1 MFILLDEINGMYVV
15 FLLEFL
21 YLLYQKINFAF
32 LLTWIKDGITKVWG
46 RVLTSVSFQTMWC

>member
-1 MFILLDEINGMYVV
+1 MFILLDEINGMYVA

-46 RVLTSVSFQTMWC
+46 RVLTSISFQTMWC

>member
-32 LLTWIKDGITKVWG
+32 LLTWIKDGNTKVWG
-46 RVLTSVSFQTMWC
+46 RVLTSISFRTM

>member
-46 RVLTSVSFQTMWC
+46 RVLTSISFQTMWC

>member
-46 RVLTSVSFQTMWC
+46 RVLTSISFRTM

>member
-1 MFILLDEINGMYVV
+1 MFILLDEINGMYVM

-46 RVLTSVSFQTMWC
+46 RVLTSISFQTMWC

>member
-21 YLLYQKINFAF
+21 YLLYQKINFAL

-46 RVLTSVSFQTMWC
+46 RVLTSISFQTMWC

>member
-1 MFILLDEINGMYVV
+1 MFILLDEINGIYVM

-32 LLTWIKDGITKVWG
+32 LLTWIKDGNTNVWG
-46 RVLTSVSFQTMWC
+46 RVLTSISFQTM

>member
-1 MFILLDEINGMYVV
+1 MFILLDEINGMYVA

-46 RVLTSVSFQTMWC
+46 RVLTSISFQTM

>member
-1 MFILLDEINGMYVV
+1 MFILLDEINGMFVV
-15 FLLEFL
+15 FPLEFL

-46 RVLTSVSFQTMWC
+46 RVLTSISFQTMWC

>member
-32 LLTWIKDGITKVWG
+32 LLTWIKDGNTKVG
-46 RVLTSVSFQTMWC
+46 VEF

>member
-32 LLTWIKDGITKVWG
+32 LLTWIKDGIKKVWG
-46 RVLTSVSFQTMWC
+46 RVLTSISFQTMWC

>member
-1 MFILLDEINGMYVV
+1 MFILLDKINGMYVV

-46 RVLTSVSFQTMWC
+46 RVLTSISFQTMWC

>member
-32 LLTWIKDGITKVWG
+32 LLPWIKDGITKVWG
-46 RVLTSVSFQTMWC
+46 RVLTSISFQTM

>member
-46 RVLTSVSFQTMWC
+46 RVLTSISSQTMWC